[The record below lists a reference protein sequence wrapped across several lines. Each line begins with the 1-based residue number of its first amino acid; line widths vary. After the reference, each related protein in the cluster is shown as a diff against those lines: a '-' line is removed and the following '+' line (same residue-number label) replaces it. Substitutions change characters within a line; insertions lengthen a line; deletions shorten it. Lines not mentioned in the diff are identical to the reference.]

1 MIGRL
6 SERLDGVAERSLP
19 FLVGFLVLLPFAIA
33 AIRIL
38 SWDSG
43 SPLGD
48 WAALDLDV
56 RSGPAFLGSYSQY
69 GFRHPGPLFIW
80 WMSWPRLIASG
91 SAAYLV
97 GMTAL
102 AAVAA
107 CLGVW
112 IAWRA
117 WGRRVGFAVAMS
129 FVLLAPLTGWSYV
142 TSPWNPMVGLL
153 GLPLLV
159 VVAAAAWDRDVVS
172 SVAAVAVAS
181 FLIQAHVG
189 NVGTCMA
196 ILTVLA
202 LGQLRTDARSDLR
215 KAWGAAAGTALLL
228 WLVPGVQQLVSGRAG
243 NVWKIMRF
251 SRNGPIPKTGFGDAI
266 QAGMRAFRPRPAWLG
281 ATNVYEGVA
290 DHGRPLWLLAPLG
303 VGMVLLWDRYAGGTS
318 TGEGGGALGVEGNGR
333 IGERVARRLLGIA
346 IVGWLGAVVMLGQGR
361 GPVRA
366 YYTVHIE
373 SLAAVIVASS
383 VSYLALRGLRLS
395 RGRDGDWAV
404 GFHPWNLGRL
414 VPVVALAGVVVFA
427 SMRTGSLEPQG
438 ERSDSFS
445 RPVEVI
451 KDSAETALGPRGR
464 VVVSQS
470 SPGGVSNEEFSFA
483 MGFVAALNRSG
494 VDVSVG
500 LEVDPTS
507 GDPTIQGLQLAVPES
522 LWVDAP
528 GSGDL
533 AVVLFS
539 GEKREV
545 PKQWRVVSSLPNGT
559 LVTLRNE

>member
-303 VGMVLLWDRYAGGTS
+303 VGMVLLWDRYAGGDIHGGRRRGPRGRRERPYRR
-318 TGEGGGALGVEGNGR
+318 TG
-333 IGERVARRLLGIA
+333 GETPAWNRHRRVARRRGDAGPGAGTGSRVLHGPPREPGGSDRRF
-346 IVGWLGAVVMLGQGR
+346 VGVVPGTPWL
-361 GPVRA
+361 
-366 YYTVHIE
+366 E
-373 SLAAVIVASS
+373 
-383 VSYLALRGLRLS
+383 
-395 RGRDGDWAV
+395 
-404 GFHPWNLGRL
+404 
-414 VPVVALAGVVVFA
+414 ALAG
-427 SMRTGSLEPQG
+427 
-438 ERSDSFS
+438 S
-445 RPVEVI
+445 RRRLGCRIPPVE
-451 KDSAETALGPRGR
+451 PR
-464 VVVSQS
+464 Q
-470 SPGGVSNEEFSFA
+470 
-483 MGFVAALNRSG
+483 
-494 VDVSVG
+494 
-500 LEVDPTS
+500 
-507 GDPTIQGLQLAVPES
+507 AVPGRRPRRS
-522 LWVDAP
+522 CCFCVDEDRFA
-528 GSGDL
+528 
-533 AVVLFS
+533 
-539 GEKREV
+539 RTT
-545 PKQWRVVSSLPNGT
+545 R
-559 LVTLRNE
+559 